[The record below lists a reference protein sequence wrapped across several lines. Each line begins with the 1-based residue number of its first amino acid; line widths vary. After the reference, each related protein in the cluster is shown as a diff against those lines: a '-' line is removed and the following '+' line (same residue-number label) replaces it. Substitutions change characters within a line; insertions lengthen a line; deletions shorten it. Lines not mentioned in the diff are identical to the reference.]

1 MQPRIVL
8 SALAGLAMA
17 ASGAFAE
24 TTAPTPPPAPPGPM
38 MHMKHFDKADM
49 EKHMARMCQD
59 HYAKAVGKLAELEV
73 KLDLTAKQKPLY
85 ERWKGNLL
93 SAAKDRVN
101 DCTTMKMPDHDMSLV
116 DHMKMHAK
124 MLQAHLDIIKAQMP
138 ALEALNGSLSDEQQ
152 KTFKHSAM
160 EMVMEK
166 RMGMMMKF
174 RMHGD
179 HGDHGMMRHH
189 GGDDDD
195 MPAPP
200 PPPAN

>member
-17 ASGAFAE
+17 ASGAFAQA
-24 TTAPTPPPAPPGPM
+24 TPPAPPGPM

-49 EKHMARMCQD
+49 EKHMAQMCQD

-73 KLDLTAKQKPLY
+73 RLDLTAKQKPLY
-85 ERWKGNLL
+85 ERWKGTLL

-116 DHMKMHAK
+116 DHMKMHVK

-138 ALEALNGSLSDEQQ
+138 ALEALNATLSDEQQ
-152 KTFKHSAM
+152 ETFKHSAM
-160 EMVMEK
+160 EMMMQG
-166 RMGMMMKF
+166 RMGMMRHGM
-174 RMHGD
+174 RGMDGD
-179 HGDHGMMRHH
+179 HGDRGMMRHH